1 MGLYKGVVGSTPNI
15 GITRAS
21 NRPIVSKAR
30 TKKGWTDK
38 LVLAQVKR
46 VVVAE
51 CAYDMSDRVSKRLDF
66 G

>member
-51 CAYDMSDRVSKRLDF
+51 CAYDMSD
-66 G
+66 